1 MLFYE
6 KMLFSIPF
14 TFFILYFYYL
24 LFSSSYLCRRVQHHV
39 PRVCE
44 QQQMM
49 ASLSQ
54 SVLRLDYFFITLSG
68 APVEIECNMHVN
80 VRSRATVR
88 VKVRV

>member
-6 KMLFSIPF
+6 KMLFSIPIYIF
-14 TFFILYFYYL
+14 YFIFYYL

-39 PRVCE
+39 PRVCV

-68 APVEIECNMHVN
+68 APVEIELVQHACKCTKQSH
-80 VRSRATVR
+80 S
-88 VKVRV
+88 

>member
-1 MLFYE
+1 MKKCYFQFHLHFLFY
-6 KMLFSIPF
+6 I
-14 TFFILYFYYL
+14 L
-24 LFSSSYLCRRVQHHV
+24 LFIILSSSYLCRRVQHHV